1 MNLVTAVHTKSNQLM
16 RLRLCRIH
24 PLLQRP
30 LLKQP
35 LRIPSLLRLQ
45 QESTKKT
52 DFPTTTI
59 EAGRVLLHYRR
70 IYAHALA
77 RHLARP
83 LLPTR
88 RCRLKKRRVCFS
100 TNAPI
105 DGNHG
110 QATIGMHLL
119 VGSWYN
125 WRMGCSSTSA
135 RWPIRQRCIDAQ

>member
-1 MNLVTAVHTKSNQLM
+1 LNLETAVHTKSNQLM
-16 RLRLCRIH
+16 RLKLHRIH
-24 PLLQRP
+24 LLPQSP
-30 LLKQP
+30 HLKYP
-35 LRIPSLLRLQ
+35 PWIPSLIQPQ

-52 DFPTTTI
+52 GFLTTTI

-77 RHLARP
+77 RHLAHP

-88 RCRLKKRRVCFS
+88 RCHLKKHRVCFS
-100 TNAPI
+100 TNALI

-110 QATIGMHLL
+110 RAIIGMHLL

-125 WRMGCSSTSA
+125 WRMGCSSAFA
-135 RWPIRQRCIDAQ
+135 RWPIRQRCIVA